1 MNFDGLTV
9 LITGGTGDLGHAIV
23 LRIMTGEMGKPRKL
37 LVFSRDEL
45 KQYNMRHQWY
55 QAKDAGEEI
64 RNFATE
70 DLLEFHIGDIRLYD
84 TLLPVLR
91 RADVVINA
99 AALKQVPQC
108 EFFPYEAVR
117 TNIIGPYNI
126 VRGIREH
133 GLPIQKV
140 VTISTD
146 KACKPVNVM
155 GMTKALQERLLLAGN
170 ADVPDT
176 DFMAVRYGNVIA
188 SRGSVIP
195 HFKKQ
200 LEAGGPITITSPNMT
215 RFLLT
220 LDQAV
225 DVVFEALKSGQR
237 GEILVPQVPS
247 ARIIDIASA
256 MIGSRD
262 IAIEEIGIRPG
273 EKIDEILLSEE
284 ECFRTSERNGYYVI
298 NTILPIVKSNRDFE
312 PVRTSE
318 YTSGE
323 NLLSIEE
330 LTELLIEA
338 GYLD

>member
-1 MNFDGLTV
+1 MNLDGLTV
-9 LITGGTGDLGHAIV
+9 LITGGTGSLGNAIV
-23 LRIMTGEMGKPRKL
+23 RRIMTGEMGKIRKI

-45 KQYNMRHQWY
+45 KQYNMRN
-55 QAKDAGEEI
+55 QASEDI
-64 RNFATE
+64 RTFAIE
-70 DLLEFHIGDIRLYD
+70 DLIEFHIGDIRLYD

-133 GLPIQKV
+133 RLDVQKV
-140 VTISTD
+140 ITISTD

-170 ADVPDT
+170 ADVADT

-195 HFKKQ
+195 YFKKQ
-200 LEAGGPITITSPNMT
+200 IEAGGPITITSPKMT

-220 LDQAV
+220 LDRAV
-225 DVVFEALKSGQR
+225 DVVFEALRGGQR

-247 ARIIDIASA
+247 ARIIDIARV

-262 IAIEEIGIRPG
+262 IEIEEIGIRPG

-284 ECFRTSERNGYYVI
+284 ECLRTSERNGYYVI
-298 NTILPIVKSNRDFE
+298 NTILPIAKSTRDFE

-323 NLLSIEE
+323 DFISMEE
-330 LTELLIEA
+330 LTELLVGA
-338 GYLD
+338 GHLD